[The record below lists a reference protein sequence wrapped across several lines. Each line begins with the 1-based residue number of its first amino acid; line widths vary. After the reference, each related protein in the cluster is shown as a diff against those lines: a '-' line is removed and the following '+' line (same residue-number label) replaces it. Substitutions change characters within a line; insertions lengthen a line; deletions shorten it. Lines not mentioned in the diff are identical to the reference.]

1 MVEIK
6 RLGLTVLAEGGQDPA
21 AKYALEPRE
30 NSLMCLE

>member
-21 AKYALEPRE
+21 AKYVFDPRE
-30 NSLMCLE
+30 YVFRRV